1 VINPSQQIIT
11 TPIRGV
17 LKLNEPMSSYTSWHI
32 GGPADCY
39 YQPADIDDLIVFLKD
54 LIVTEPL
61 TWLGLGS
68 NVLVADQGIRGTVIH
83 TQNSLGKIELAA
95 EDEGTHTIR
104 VEAGV
109 PCAKI
114 AKWCTKHALSGGE
127 FFAGIPGTMGGALA
141 MNAGAFGGETWSH
154 IEKVEVINRVGD
166 VFTRGPEDYQI
177 AYRSVFLK
185 SHIKEHGQTLF
196 EKTHSSSMI
205 HPSEWYTAAYLRF
218 PKGDGKKTESDI
230 KTLLR
235 KRNESQP
242 IGVFSCGSVF
252 KNPTPDYA
260 ARLIEASG
268 LKGYKVGDA
277 QISPKHS
284 NFIINLGS
292 ASAQNVL
299 DLIQLIQAEVHKQH
313 NILLHTEVRMLGF

>member
-1 VINPSQQIIT
+1 
-11 TPIRGV
+11 
-17 LKLNEPMSSYTSWHI
+17 
-32 GGPADCY
+32 
-39 YQPADIDDLIVFLKD
+39 
-54 LIVTEPL
+54 
-61 TWLGLGS
+61 
-68 NVLVADQGIRGTVIH
+68 
-83 TQNSLGKIELAA
+83 
-95 EDEGTHTIR
+95 
-104 VEAGV
+104 
-109 PCAKI
+109 
-114 AKWCTKHALSGGE
+114 
-127 FFAGIPGTMGGALA
+127 
-141 MNAGAFGGETWSH
+141 
-154 IEKVEVINRVGD
+154 
-166 VFTRGPEDYQI
+166 
-177 AYRSVFLK
+177 
-185 SHIKEHGQTLF
+185 
-196 EKTHSSSMI
+196 MI

>member
-1 VINPSQQIIT
+1 MTQAANSINQTNLIQEQAKNVRGII
-11 TPIRGV
+11 
-17 LKLNEPMSSYTSWHI
+17 KHNEIMSPYTSWHI

-39 YQPADIDDLIVFLKD
+39 YQPADIEDLIIFLKA
-54 LIVTEPL
+54 LNENEPL

-68 NVLVADQGIRGTVIH
+68 NVLIADQGIRGTVIH
-83 TQNSLGKIELAA
+83 TQSTLGKIELIN
-95 EDEGTHTIR
+95 EDKDMQLIR

-114 AKWCTKHALSGGE
+114 AKWCSKYELSGGE

-154 IEKVEVINRVGD
+154 IETVEVINRKGEL
-166 VFTRGPEDYQI
+166 FTRTPADYEI
-177 AYRSVFLK
+177 AYRSVILK
-185 SHIKEHGQTLF
+185 K
-196 EKTHSSSMI
+196 I
-205 HPSEWYTAAYLRF
+205 HPSEWFTAGYLKF
-218 PKGDGKKTESDI
+218 PKGDGKETTARI

-235 KRNESQP
+235 QRNESQP
-242 IGVFSCGSVF
+242 IGVLSCGSVF
-252 KNPTPDYA
+252 KNPIPDYA

-268 LKGYKVGDA
+268 LKGYKIGDA

-284 NFIINLGS
+284 NFIINLGN

-299 DLIQLIQAEVHKQH
+299 DLIRLIQEKVLQQH
-313 NILLHTEVRMLGF
+313 NVELHTEVRMLGF